1 MNTSRGFGKL
11 STQGKEKVALRKAL
25 REIQSIAKGSK
36 GALQECKQ
44 LEETHPT
51 PEGFEPKHWQE
62 WTQGSGVDPEV
73 TSLNLKSLSGN
84 VPYDYLLYSSQLTRT
99 NTGRLSSGILKR
111 YHHLG
116 DGGWWCNG
124 VDVLAGED
132 SLWGCF
138 KPNNPKF
145 DEQKGKH
152 RKYEHPEK
160 VATEIFALKIPHRLW
175 QLVARRYNVAL
186 PDGYENLPHSAFWKW
201 VLDHPQIP
209 IILCEGAKKAAA
221 ILSCGYVAVALP
233 GVWNGLRQPKDED
246 GNPDG
251 MASLIPQLQVFAQ
264 PGRRV
269 YFCFDQ
275 DSKRQ
280 SARSVSKALA
290 KTAKLFLFQK
300 CQVKVISWLAAMG
313 KGVDDVLVA
322 FGRGKFDELYRGAL
336 TFDEWSSQQLRQLTY
351 TPDMVINQRYI
362 GEILPPHDAQLIAVK
377 APKGCGKTEWFRWL
391 TAPQVSSGERKTLLI
406 THRIQLGIQTSDR
419 LNIPFISEVKSLDQG
434 SLFGYA
440 LCVDSLHASSQ
451 ARFNPQEWRG
461 AWVIIDEIQQVLW
474 HLLSSDTCKKDRVA
488 IIKTLQELLR
498 TVIATGGKIIVADA
512 DLNDTAVD
520 FIEGLLG
527 FSPARFILVNEYKFV
542 QPWTIYRFGGKN
554 PAGMIAELEKRL
566 QAGEKALLCVSGQ
579 RAKSKWGSQVLQQYF
594 KGKYPHLKILRVD
607 SESVANPEHEACGCT
622 QDLDKIV
629 TNYDLVIS
637 SPTIETGVSID
648 VEHFDGVWLI
658 GQGVQTADGARQ
670 NLARVRPPVPRYVW
684 IKSQGINFVGN
695 RSTTPAGLVA
705 SQKKLDKANRAKLS
719 EAGLEMPDG
728 NFSAPCLDAWA
739 KLGAVINAGMWR
751 YEATILKDSEEE
763 GHIVLDWEDRV
774 VANEGEEEDN
784 QGDSDSSADRVK
796 NEVTAVRDAVYQKYR
811 EDVSAA
817 DSLPDTEYEKLS
829 KQQQRKTD
837 ELLQLRKGALERK
850 YLVPVSPGL
859 VEKDDNR
866 WGSKLRLHY
875 FWDAGRQYLQFK
887 DGQTAE
893 KAIVTGAGD
902 YFIPDSNKSLIGLKV
917 AGLDFFGIGRLYT
930 DTGFHNEHDVIKDI
944 VEKVANNLYY
954 IKLTLGCDLGGLV
967 KNPKKRIEL
976 VQVLLGLIGHRM
988 VCYSRKGKRG
998 AEVRLYSSPAP
1009 EFQRDPETN
1018 KLILDSSKLPIPL
1031 SDGRELV
1038 FEAWLQRDA
1047 ELKRKADEQKAA
1059 EEEASR
1065 QAEEAAAAEEA
1076 TRQEWLSPESLQE
1089 LADTLQICES
1099 SKDLADIR
1107 GSIPAYALRE
1117 ASRLITDSQVKT
1129 RIAEWVKQ
1137 QNACGV

>member
-25 REIQSIAKGSK
+25 RHIHRIAKGERNT
-36 GALQECKQ
+36 QRI
-44 LEETHPT
+44 
-51 PEGFEPKHWQE
+51 EPRHWQE
-62 WTQGSGVDPEV
+62 WVQDSAVEAEL
-73 TSLNLKSLSGN
+73 TSLNVRSLSGN
-84 VPYDYLLYSSQLTRT
+84 SSYIYLLYSPKLPRT
-99 NTGRLSSGILKR
+99 NTGRLSSSVLNR
-111 YHHLG
+111 YRHLD

-124 VDVLAGED
+124 VDVLTGED
-132 SLWGCF
+132 CLWGCF

-175 QLVARRYNVAL
+175 QLIARRYDVAL

-233 GVWNGLRQPKDED
+233 GIWNGLRQPKDED

-300 CQVKVISWLAAMG
+300 CEVKVISWLAAMG
-313 KGVDDVLVA
+313 KGVDDVIVTL
-322 FGRGKFDELYRGAL
+322 GRGKFDELYRNAL

-362 GEILPPHDAQLIAVK
+362 GEILPPHKAQLIAVK

-391 TAPQVSSGERKTLLI
+391 TAPQVGSGERKTLLI

-440 LCVDSLHASSQ
+440 LCIDSLHALSQ

-461 AWVIIDEIQQVLW
+461 AWVIVDEIQQLVW
-474 HLLSSDTCKKDRVA
+474 HLLSSKTCKKDRVA
-488 IIKTLQELLR
+488 IIKTFQELLR

-512 DLNDTAVD
+512 DLNDIAVD

-527 FSPARFILVNEYKFV
+527 FSPQRFILVNEYRFNE
-542 QPWTIYRFGGKN
+542 PWTIYRFGGKN

-622 QDLDKIV
+622 QDLNKIV

-728 NFSAPCLDAWA
+728 NFSAPCLDTWA
-739 KLGAVINAGMWR
+739 KLGAIINAGMWR
-751 YEATILKDSEEE
+751 YEATILKDLEEE
-763 GHIVLDWEDRV
+763 GHIVVDWQDRV
-774 VANEGEEEDN
+774 AADEGEEEDN

-811 EDVSAA
+811 EDVSAS

-859 VEKDDNR
+859 VEKDDSR

-875 FWDAGRQYLQFK
+875 FWDWDVGRQYLQFK

-893 KAIVTGAGD
+893 KAIVNGAGD
-902 YFIPDSNKSLIGLKV
+902 YFIPDSNKSLVGLGV
-917 AGLDFFGIGRLYT
+917 GTLDFLGMNRLYK

-944 VEKVANNLYY
+944 AKRVANNLYY
-954 IKLTLGCDLGGLV
+954 IKLTSGCDLSGLV

-976 VQVLLGLIGHRM
+976 VQVLLKLIGHKM

-998 AEVRLYSSPAP
+998 AELRLYSSPAP
-1009 EFQRDPETN
+1009 DFERDEQTN
-1018 KLILDSSKLPIPL
+1018 KLILGEDGLPIPK
-1031 SDGRELV
+1031 SDGREAV
-1038 FEAWLQRDA
+1038 FVAWLQRDA
-1047 ELKRKADEQKAA
+1047 ELKRKADEEKAAAQAA
-1059 EEEASR
+1059 EEEARR

-1076 TRQEWLSPESLQE
+1076 RRQEWLSPESLQE

-1107 GSIPAYALRE
+1107 GFIPAYALRE
-1117 ASRLITDSQVKT
+1117 AIRLVADSQIKS